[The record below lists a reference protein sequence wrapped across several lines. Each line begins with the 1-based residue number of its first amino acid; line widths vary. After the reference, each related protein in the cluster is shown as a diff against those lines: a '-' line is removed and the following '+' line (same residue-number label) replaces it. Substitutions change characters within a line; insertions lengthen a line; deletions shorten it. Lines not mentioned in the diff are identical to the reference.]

1 MKKLIFILILLS
13 LLSPIL
19 ALAAIEGPDASGK
32 CYDGTNY
39 TPGPGGG
46 IISTKKEV
54 PCPAGTPTPPAT
66 SAKLCIYDDTYGEI
80 NGQKDPKTATNYP
93 CVNAASTNYEL
104 LTPLPCPD
112 ETLGG
117 CERDASGKLVL
128 KTIDVGGE
136 NALGQYLN
144 IIIKLAIGIAAVLAV
159 VLIVMGVIQY
169 MSTELVSGKEE
180 GKKRITNA
188 VLGLLVALGAWLIL
202 YTINPNLL
210 STTLVIPKTQISYF
224 EVSGAQVRTPGGP
237 PIRVSFRAEAY
248 PAASAASQATGVD
261 PAFILAIFAQ
271 ETNSGKNTGGCLPAN
286 ANMYP
291 EDMAAL
297 ATIVGSGNVSNT
309 NVSCASGGGRGG
321 AIGLMQFRP
330 TTWLAT
336 RDTPTRD
343 PWNINDALM
352 VGAILLKQNGAIN
365 DPRNAACKY
374 YSGSPCT
381 PGRTPPNVFY
391 GDEVM
396 AKMASI
402 RQQID
407 EWAASVGG
415 RF

>member
-1 MKKLIFILILLS
+1 MRKLIHSILIIIVLVGLFS
-13 LLSPIL
+13 YAFQLHAQEL
-19 ALAAIEGPDASGK
+19 
-32 CYDGTNY
+32 GTCTVFI
-39 TPGPGGG
+39 TPGSP
-46 IISTKKEV
+46 S
-54 PCPAGTPTPPAT
+54 TPTFLPT
-66 SAKLCIYDDTYGEI
+66 TKDDCSGVWSSTPFP
-80 NGQKDPKTATNYP
+80 N
-93 CVNAASTNYEL
+93 STNSSGYNL
-104 LTPLPCPD
+104 LAPLPNP
-112 ETLGG
+112 EGG
-117 CERDASGKLVL
+117 ELSN
-128 KTIDVGGE
+128 IDVSGD

-144 IIIKLAIGIAAVLAV
+144 IIIKLAIGLAAVLAV
-159 VLIVMGVIQY
+159 VMIVMGGIQY
-169 MSTELVSGKEE
+169 MTTELVSGKED
-180 GKKRITNA
+180 GKRRITNA